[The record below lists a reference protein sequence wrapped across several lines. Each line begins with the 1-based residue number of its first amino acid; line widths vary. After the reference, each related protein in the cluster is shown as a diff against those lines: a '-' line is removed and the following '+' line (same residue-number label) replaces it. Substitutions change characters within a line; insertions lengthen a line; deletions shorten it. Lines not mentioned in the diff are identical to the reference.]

1 MSFGNFQG
9 MSFDNFEFPNT
20 NFYNSDLRELIAM
33 YKKLVAEYDTIKAEI
48 DEVTKKINEFTQYVD
63 TIIDE
68 RINLKLK
75 ALTSRVNMLEVEM
88 KQVEAELDNT
98 NLRVAEIVKDI
109 INLGIRIDQVKVELK
124 ADIAEVYIEFGKYKE
139 SIDDIIQIEIN
150 KLIAYIDEHVT
161 KLDRLDVVNPIT
173 GVYEDIQNV
182 LNDICDSLLAGFG
195 ITAEE
200 YDKLALTAMQ
210 YDQLRITAIQYSTR
224 GYLIFYKQLIARMRS
239 PFTGEMDRYD
249 NVIYRLADLHKN
261 CLTAKEYD
269 DLSLSAQVYDDKQIT
284 AYIYDWNSKVAIQ

>member
-1 MSFGNFQG
+1 MSFG
-9 MSFDNFEFPNT
+9 NFEFPNT

-48 DEVTKKINEFTQYVD
+48 DEVTKKIEEFTQYVD
-63 TIIDE
+63 SIIDE

-75 ALTSRVNMLEVEM
+75 ALTSRVSMLEVEM
-88 KQVEAELDNT
+88 KQVEAELDNV
-98 NLRVAEIVKDI
+98 NLRVDEIVKDI

-150 KLIAYIDEHVT
+150 KLIAYIDEHIT

-173 GVYEDIQNV
+173 GVYEDVQNV

-195 ITAEE
+195 ITAKE
-200 YDKLALTAMQ
+200 YDELALTAMQ

-239 PFTGEMDRYD
+239 PFTGEMDNYD

-269 DLSLSAQVYDDKQIT
+269 DLSLTAQVYDDKQIT
-284 AYIYDWNSKVAIQ
+284 AYTYDWNSKVAIQ